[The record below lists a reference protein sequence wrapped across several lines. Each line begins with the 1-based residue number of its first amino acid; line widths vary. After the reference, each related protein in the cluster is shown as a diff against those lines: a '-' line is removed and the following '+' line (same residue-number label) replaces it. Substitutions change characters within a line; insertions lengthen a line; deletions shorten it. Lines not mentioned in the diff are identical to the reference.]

1 MQEEPL
7 IKVKDLKKWFPA
19 RKGFFTTLFSKKA
32 EWIRAVDGISF
43 NIGEKE
49 VFCLAGE
56 SGCGK
61 TTTAR
66 VMLRLIEPTAGEMY
80 FQGRNIF
87 PLDKKEMR
95 KLRRELQI
103 IFQDP
108 YESLNPRMTVFDI
121 VAEPLEVNRLTTTD
135 TEKNERV
142 FQMLEDV
149 ELTPSK
155 EFADRLP
162 HELSG
167 GQRQRVAIAK
177 ALVVNP
183 KFIAADEPV
192 SMLDI
197 SIRTEVL
204 NLMLDLMKKYNLT
217 YLYITHD
224 LAQARY
230 IGERIAIMYL
240 GKIMEMGP
248 MEDIITNPLNPYTK
262 VLISNVPVPDPTLE
276 RRRIIIK
283 KETPNPINIP
293 PGCRFNPRCPYAKDM
308 CHKEEP
314 ELREAKKNHYTACHL
329 F

>member
-1 MQEEPL
+1 MDEPL
-7 IKVKDLKKWFPA
+7 VSVRNLKKWFPA
-19 RKGFFTTLFSKKA
+19 RKGFFTTLLSKEQK
-32 EWIRAVDGISF
+32 WVRAVDGISF
-43 NIGEKE
+43 DIREKE
-49 VFCLAGE
+49 VLCLAGE

-66 VMLRLIEPTAGEMY
+66 VMLRLIEPSEGVMY
-80 FQGRNIF
+80 FEGRNIF
-87 PLDKKEMR
+87 LLNKREMR
-95 KLRRELQI
+95 RLRRRLQI

-121 VAEPLEVNRLTTTD
+121 VDEPLKVNKLTETD
-135 TEKNERV
+135 AEKEERV
-142 FQMLEDV
+142 FKTLEDV
-149 ELTPSK
+149 ELAPP
-155 EFADRLP
+155 EDFADRFP

-183 KFIAADEPV
+183 KFVAADEPV

-204 NLMLDLMKKYNLT
+204 NLMLDLRSKYNLT

-230 IGERIAIMYL
+230 VGERIAIMYL
-240 GKIMEMGP
+240 GKIMEKGP
-248 MEDIITNPLNPYTK
+248 MEEVITDPLNPYTK
-262 VLISNVPVPDPTLE
+262 VLISNVPVPDPTLK
-276 RRRIIIK
+276 RRRILIK
-283 KETPNPINIP
+283 KETPDPINIP
-293 PGCRFNPRCPYAKDM
+293 PGCRFHPRCPYSESI
-308 CHKEEP
+308 CLREEP
-314 ELREAKKNHYTACHL
+314 ELREASMNHYTACHL